1 MNESRRRHGRME
13 KIDSGGSFSELAKG
27 AREQFLGKKKGEERK
42 EVATEGKGRSEEDER
57 LRAAMGRRNSG
68 G

>member
-42 EVATEGKGRSEEDER
+42 EGV
-57 LRAAMGRRNSG
+57 
-68 G
+68 